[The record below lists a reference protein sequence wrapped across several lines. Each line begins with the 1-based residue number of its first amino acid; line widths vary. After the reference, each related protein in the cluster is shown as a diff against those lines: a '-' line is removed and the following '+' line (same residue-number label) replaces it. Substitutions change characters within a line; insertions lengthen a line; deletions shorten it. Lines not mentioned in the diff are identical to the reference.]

1 MYDYTVNITWDTILR
16 CQPSDITITFGYIN
30 GETTDLTNV
39 NFTAAN
45 NWTNTLSTNAANP
58 SDIIIHKVKFNNND
72 YVSVYEPTLTYKST
86 TLTVQ
91 FGIKDYS
98 GTTTVAN
105 LANPLQTDTRSTISF
120 KEGNYTNMYTI
131 IECTGVPQNA
141 ILFLVDEHDQK
152 LYSPYDINGHAT
164 KTACSIVANQK
175 NALQLPARYNGNE
188 WTDYPMGTYYWQ
200 LWFPGDNNY
209 DEQFLPITVK
219 IDKFET
225 WELDKETL
233 YQQDDLIVN
242 VRTYGDTIPVGR
254 YYEDSDAHKQY
265 MVDGDGT
272 IIFNGL
278 RNQMA
283 IGEHNYTLYI
293 NGDTE
298 KIQTLSYT
306 ILPPLDVTQ
315 GGSNPATYSGQNL
328 INQTG
333 AGYIL
338 ATAKNELT
346 FTDNIQLYVN
356 GVLDTDIMVRNISD
370 TERAIYRTSSL
381 LPPGVHQLTIRATLS
396 DNNTYERTLQ
406 YHISPQGYELEFRIN
421 GDGDLILSLNS
432 NIANHFSIVDGDL
445 ISTKSG
451 YHINKDGDIILTI

>member
-45 NWTNTLSTNAANP
+45 NWANVLSTNAANP

-91 FGIKDYS
+91 FRIKDYS

-105 LANPLQTDTRSTISF
+105 LVNPLQTDTRSTISF

-188 WTDYPMGTYYWQ
+188 WTDYPMGTYYWK

-209 DEQFLPITVK
+209 DEQFH
-219 IDKFET
+219 
-225 WELDKETL
+225 
-233 YQQDDLIVN
+233 Y
-242 VRTYGDTIPVGR
+242 
-254 YYEDSDAHKQY
+254 
-265 MVDGDGT
+265 
-272 IIFNGL
+272 
-278 RNQMA
+278 
-283 IGEHNYTLYI
+283 NY
-293 NGDTE
+293 
-298 KIQTLSYT
+298 
-306 ILPPLDVTQ
+306 
-315 GGSNPATYSGQNL
+315 
-328 INQTG
+328 
-333 AGYIL
+333 
-338 ATAKNELT
+338 
-346 FTDNIQLYVN
+346 
-356 GVLDTDIMVRNISD
+356 
-370 TERAIYRTSSL
+370 
-381 LPPGVHQLTIRATLS
+381 
-396 DNNTYERTLQ
+396 
-406 YHISPQGYELEFRIN
+406 
-421 GDGDLILSLNS
+421 
-432 NIANHFSIVDGDL
+432 
-445 ISTKSG
+445 
-451 YHINKDGDIILTI
+451 